1 MSEID
6 DFRTRLLPKYIQEVK
21 NKNNKNLQRLLEIVR
36 LQKELKEKI
45 RVTVTKY
52 YSLKDRY
59 NHLEREK
66 KRLDKIVEKEM

>member
-66 KRLDKIVEKEM
+66 KRLDKIVEKEI